1 MESGTSDGVLDSE
14 DFFGM
19 GESPV
24 VGSTGR
30 KD

>member
-14 DFFGM
+14 DFLYGR
-19 GESPV
+19 ESPV